1 MSSARKSNIT
11 MISDEEALV
20 GKSLDNVFAH
30 FRDRAAAAGALVDLE
45 STKFRKKDLPLSQG
59 IKSTLKHR
67 IQAATGRQFKDIE
80 EELGYS
86 QVKHGTTMSVPD
98 IRILASLII
107 LEGNGALEKKM
118 QAAAGPPSDVVENG
132 RPGTSGAGRKR
143 KSESVSTPAAEA
155 DSSAGPGKRARSSG
169 RKSIASVHQLTPV
182 PKRATPRRSLAVSMP
197 IPEERDPDPDNI
209 PEEQDLNMG
218 LENPTPNMLAVAKR
232 RSVAAVGGN
241 FCGNTTTT
249 KRGKS
254 PAARRSL
261 AVPAAIPEEKT
272 TPKKAVSP
280 AARRPAAIPE
290 QKKKTP
296 KTTPKRP
303 VLGLSAPLPKPATK
317 WFTGKAFEA
326 GRQRGEHCKIYLAKA
341 NTTDPNC
348 LKLDSVRY
356 EIPDFPGANLTLL
369 HTLAEWGPPEVFS
382 AVMSIRSM
390 NRGAGLNSF
399 LVLVGCGISNVHM
412 YREALLRQT
421 RHVQFVVFEREDA
434 DPGAD
439 WRLRDTCSYFL
450 LAYFF
455 PGCDKLSVAGPP
467 SQMVRDGAGTC
478 IRTASVEDLENNIV
492 HVFSEEGDWV
502 LDYACKK
509 RELTL
514 AAQKAG
520 RNAIALDDDED
531 NLAAIEDKAAPIAAY
546 HDYTFREDIDGEIIA
561 F

>member
-1 MSSARKSNIT
+1 MMT
-11 MISDEEALV
+11 YETALV

-30 FRDRAAAAGALVDLE
+30 FRDRAASGSTVDLD
-45 STKFRKKDLPLSQG
+45 SIKFRKKDLPLSQG
-59 IKSTLKHR
+59 VKSTLKHR
-67 IQAATGRQFKDIE
+67 IQTATGRQFKDIE

-86 QVKHGTTMSVPD
+86 QVKHGTTMSVDD
-98 IRILASLII
+98 IRLLAGLVI
-107 LEGNGALEKKM
+107 LEGNGDLEKK
-118 QAAAGPPSDVVENG
+118 PVRVEVVAENG

-143 KSESVSTPAAEA
+143 KSEAVTTPAAAEEEA
-155 DSSAGPGKRARSSG
+155 ESSAGPGKRARSSG
-169 RKSIASVHQLTPV
+169 RKSIATVHQVTPV
-182 PKRATPRRSLAVSMP
+182 PKRATPRRSLAAAMP
-197 IPEERDPDPDNI
+197 VLEERDAEPDPVV
-209 PEEQDLNMG
+209 PKEEEDLNLG
-218 LENPTPNMLAVAKR
+218 LENPTPAMLSVKR
-232 RSVAAVGGN
+232 RSVASVGGS
-241 FCGNTTTT
+241 FCGNTT

-272 TPKKAVSP
+272 PIKAVVSP
-280 AARRPAAIPE
+280 SARRRPAVVPKAA
-290 QKKKTP
+290 TP
-296 KTTPKRP
+296 KTPKRP
-303 VLGLSAPLPKPATK
+303 SMSAAPLPATK
-317 WFTGKAFEA
+317 WFTGKPFEA
-326 GRQRGEHCKIYLAKA
+326 GRQRGEHCRIFLAKA

-348 LKLDSVRY
+348 LKLDSVRK

-369 HTLAEWGPPEVFS
+369 HTLAEWGPPEVFA
-382 AVMSIRSM
+382 AVMSVRGL
-390 NRGAGLNSF
+390 NRGAGLHSF

-434 DPGAD
+434 DAGGPD
-439 WRLRDTCSYFL
+439 WRLRDACSYFL

-467 SQMVRDGAGTC
+467 SRMVREGASTV

-492 HVFSEEGDWV
+492 HAFSEEGDWI

-520 RNAIALDDDED
+520 RNAIALDDDEE

-546 HDYTFREDIDGEIIA
+546 HDRAFREDVDGEIIS

>member
-67 IQAATGRQFKDIE
+67 IQSATGRQFKDIE
-80 EELGYS
+80 EALGYS

-98 IRILASLII
+98 IRVLAGLII
-107 LEGNGALEKKM
+107 LEGNGALEKK
-118 QAAAGPPSDVVENG
+118 QVAVKPSDVVVENG
-132 RPGTSGAGRKR
+132 RPGTSGVGRKR
-143 KSESVSTPAAEA
+143 KSEAVSTPAEEA
-155 DSSAGPGKRARSSG
+155 DSAAGPGKRARSSG

-182 PKRATPRRSLAVSMP
+182 PKRATPRRSLAVAMP
-197 IPEERDPDPDNI
+197 IPEEQDPDPSPNMS
-209 PEEQDLNMG
+209 EEQDLNMG
-218 LENPTPNMLAVAKR
+218 LENPTPNMLAVKR
-232 RSVAAVGGN
+232 RSVATVGGK
-241 FCGNTTTT
+241 FCGNTT

-272 TPKKAVSP
+272 PKKAVSP
-280 AARRPAAIPE
+280 SARRPAEEKMRTATP
-290 QKKKTP
+290 KTP
-296 KTTPKRP
+296 KRS
-303 VLGLSAPLPKPATK
+303 SAPLPATK
-317 WFTGKAFEA
+317 WFTGKAFE
-326 GRQRGEHCKIYLAKA
+326 GGQQRGEHCKIFLAKA
-341 NTTDPNC
+341 KTTDPNC
-348 LKLDSVRY
+348 LKLDSVRN

-382 AVMSIRSM
+382 AVMSVRGL
-390 NRGAGLNSF
+390 NRGAGLHSF

-421 RHVQFVVFEREDA
+421 RHVQFIVFEREDA
-434 DPGAD
+434 DPGPD
-439 WRLRDTCSYFL
+439 WRLRDTSSYFL

-455 PGCDKLSVAGPP
+455 PGCDKLSVAAPP
-467 SQMVRDGAGTC
+467 SRMVREGASTV

-492 HVFSEEGDWV
+492 HAFSEEGDWI
-502 LDYACKK
+502 LDYACKR

-546 HDYTFREDIDGEIIA
+546 HDRTFREDIDGEIIA